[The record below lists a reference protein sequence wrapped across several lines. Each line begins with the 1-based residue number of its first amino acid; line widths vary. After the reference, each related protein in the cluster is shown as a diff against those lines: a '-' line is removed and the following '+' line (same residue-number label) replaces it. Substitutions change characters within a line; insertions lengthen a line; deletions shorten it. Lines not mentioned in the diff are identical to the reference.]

1 MLTSVGL
8 GRRID
13 SPVTTTPPQHQSIA
27 INSTKHPTRTS
38 SSSITDDT
46 EFVNIGYRS
55 RHCYS
60 PARPNSLILS
70 SQNSSQKIPHDQI
83 IDDDNEKYYSAQSS
97 KISTPMVHS
106 IGLSSYIKNT
116 DEKLFLSSILDI
128 DSEEQKRHQT
138 KVLPPE
144 IENKNFHISHDVLEK
159 DFLR

>member
-1 MLTSVGL
+1 
-8 GRRID
+8 
-13 SPVTTTPPQHQSIA
+13 
-27 INSTKHPTRTS
+27 
-38 SSSITDDT
+38 
-46 EFVNIGYRS
+46 
-55 RHCYS
+55 
-60 PARPNSLILS
+60 
-70 SQNSSQKIPHDQI
+70 
-83 IDDDNEKYYSAQSS
+83 
-97 KISTPMVHS
+97 MVHS